1 MYIITNILNAFA
13 NRVTEFF
20 MLKSEE
26 LPSIVALHTVE
37 EGSLYKYKYSLPQIS
52 REEFTNWIDQ
62 LKQGNLTK
70 FFQSDP
76 IPLTD
81 EKNGIKIVVG
91 KTFYVEVL
99 NNTKEVLL
107 LIYSQQDEKSK
118 VVR

>member
-1 MYIITNILNAFA
+1 
-13 NRVTEFF
+13 

-70 FFQSDP
+70 FFH
-76 IPLTD
+76 
-81 EKNGIKIVVG
+81 
-91 KTFYVEVL
+91 VEVL

>member
-1 MYIITNILNAFA
+1 
-13 NRVTEFF
+13 

-26 LPSIVALHTVE
+26 LPAIVALHTVG
-37 EGSLYKYKYSLPQIS
+37 EGSLYKYKYSLPHINQ
-52 REEFTNWIDQ
+52 EEFTNWVEQ
-62 LKQGNLTK
+62 LKQGNLSQ

-91 KTFYVEVL
+91 KSFYSEVL
-99 NNTKEVLL
+99 NNTNEVLL
-107 LIYSQQDEKSK
+107 LIYSEQDEKSK